1 MAFEEALA
9 DIATKVRDYADS
21 LMTEEATKTA
31 IVMPFM
37 GRVLGYDVFNPQE
50 VVPEFIADV
59 GIKKGEKIDFA
70 VMRDGQVQM
79 LIEAKKIGEPLN
91 LVHASQLV
99 RYFHVSN
106 ARIGV
111 LTNGREW
118 NFYTDLDKPNVM
130 DGAPFLRLDL
140 LDIDPYILPDLKKL
154 TKDTFDLDSVLLAAE
169 ELKYVSAL
177 KRAIGQQFE
186 SPSDELVRL
195 LAGIFY
201 EGMFTQKVRELFT
214 RLTAKALTQFIND
227 SVNSRLK
234 SALGGAAPA
243 VGAAPQDSP
252 TSPAPAPEGED
263 GIETTLEEIEGFQI
277 VRAIVASEVPFTR
290 VVARDQK
297 SYFGILLD
305 DNNRKPVCRLHFNR
319 KQMYIGLFDAD
330 KNERRELLG
339 SVEEIYHHADELRER
354 CAATYREGDPK
365 EAVLVPT

>member
-1 MAFEEALA
+1 MAFEDALA
-9 DIATKVRDYADS
+9 DIAAKVRDYADS
-21 LMTEEATKTA
+21 LTTEEATKTA
-31 IVMPFM
+31 IVMPFVS
-37 GRVLGYDVFNPQE
+37 RVLGYDVFNPQE

-118 NFYTDLDKPNVM
+118 NFYTDLDKPNIM

-140 LDIDPYILPDLKKL
+140 LDIDPYILTDLKKL

-195 LAGIFY
+195 LAGSFY
-201 EGMFTQKVRELFT
+201 EGMFTLKVRELFT

-252 TSPAPAPEGED
+252 ASPAASSPEIED
-263 GIETTLEEIEGFQI
+263 GIETTLEEVEGFHI
-277 VRAIVASEVPFTR
+277 VRAIVASELPFSR
-290 VVARDQK
+290 VVSRDQK
-297 SYFGILLD
+297 SYFGILVD
-305 DNNRKPVCRLHFNR
+305 DNNRKPVCRLHFNG
-319 KQMYIGLFDAD
+319 KQRYLGLMDAD
-330 KNERRELLG
+330 KNERREPLG
-339 SVEEIYHHADELRER
+339 SVEEIYNHAEELRETVR
-354 CAATYREGDPK
+354 RY
-365 EAVLVPT
+365 L